1 MAKVNNPRKKFL
13 FSISFPS
20 HPINPFLC
28 QKVTLPELSIEQ
40 VAHGDVNRDVK
51 TAGRVTLSN
60 LIVEKLMTTDGSDT
74 WFWAWLLACQDH
86 IIGGGLVP
94 SQYWVTMVVNELAE
108 DGKTIV
114 SYNRLFHCHL
124 SFLFSFELIRE
135 TCVPYL
141 IFTLFLRMF
150 LEMAF
155 AVF

>member
-74 WFWAWLLACQDH
+74 WFWDWLLACQDH
-86 IIGGGLVP
+86 LIGGGLVP

-108 DGKTIV
+108 DGKTIL
-114 SYNRLFHCHL
+114 NTHIL
-124 SFLFSFELIRE
+124 SEVWPCKIDGLEFDRTASENTLERCEFSVGTMDR
-135 TCVPYL
+135 Y
-141 IFTLFLRMF
+141 
-150 LEMAF
+150 
-155 AVF
+155 